1 MLGHIAELWRF
12 PVKSMQG
19 ESLQSSAVHDTGLL
33 GDRALALRDLQTGR
47 IASAKSPR
55 MWPNLLE
62 FHAAFVEPPRPDQ
75 PLPAVKITFPNG
87 NDVTSDD
94 PDVAQVLSNATGRA
108 VELVSSTPPGATFE
122 HYLPD
127 IDGAD
132 PRGADTYTESP
143 NDIFGTGSLHDA
155 APIHL
160 ITTATLDHLSE
171 LYPQGDFDV
180 RRFRPNVVV
189 ATEETFAGF
198 VENDWVKNEL
208 MLGEV
213 CIRLTAPMARCV
225 MVCRPQPQLPE
236 DVEILRTVT
245 KHNRPQVLSMGL
257 LPSVGVGGLV
267 KQHGLA
273 RLRDPAD
280 LLHANPSQP

>member
-19 ESLQSSAVHDTGLL
+19 EPLQTSAVDDTGLL
-33 GDRALALRDLQTGR
+33 GDRALALRDLQTGQV
-47 IASAKSPR
+47 ASAKSPR

-62 FHAAFVEPPRPDQ
+62 FHAAFVKPPRPDQ
-75 PLPAVKITFPNG
+75 PLPPVKITLPNG
-87 NDVTSDD
+87 DDVTSDD
-94 PDVAQVLSNATGRA
+94 PDVERMLSHATGRA
-108 VELVSSTPPGATFE
+108 VELISSNPPGATFE

-160 ITTATLDHLSE
+160 IATATLKHLSE
-171 LYPQGDFDV
+171 LYPQGQFDV

-189 ATEETFAGF
+189 ATEETLAGF

-213 CIRLTAPMARCV
+213 CVRLTAPMARCV
-225 MVCRPQPQLPE
+225 MITLPQPQLPK
-236 DVEILRTVT
+236 DVQILRTVT

-257 LPSVGVGGLV
+257 LPSVGAGGLV
-267 KQHGLA
+267 KQTGVV
-273 RLRDPAD
+273 RLGDPVV
-280 LLHANPSQP
+280 LQPSNPS

>member
-1 MLGHIAELWRF
+1 MQGYIAELWRF

-19 ESLQSSAVHDTGLL
+19 ESVQTSEVQGTGLI
-33 GDRALALRDLQTGR
+33 GDRALALWDVQTGK

-55 MWPNLLE
+55 MWPDLLE
-62 FHAAFVEPPRPDQ
+62 FHAAFVEPPQ
-75 PLPAVKITFPNG
+75 PGQPPPAVRITLPDG
-87 NDVTSDD
+87 GDVRSDD
-94 PDVAQVLSNATGRA
+94 PDVEQVLSYATGRA
-108 VELVSSTPPGATFE
+108 VELISSSPAGATFE

-127 IDGAD
+127 IDDAD

-171 LYPQGDFDV
+171 LYPQGQFDV
-180 RRFRPNVVV
+180 RRFRPNIVV
-189 ATEETFAGF
+189 ATDEALTGF

-208 MLGEV
+208 MLGDV
-213 CIRLTAPMARCV
+213 CVRLTAPMARCV
-225 MVCRPQPQLPE
+225 MITLQQPHLSQ

-245 KHNRPQVLSMGL
+245 KHNRPPVLSMGH
-257 LPSVGVGGLV
+257 LPSVGAGGLV
-267 KQHGLA
+267 KQAGVA
-273 RLRDPAD
+273 RLGDPVA
-280 LLHANPSQP
+280 LLPPDPP